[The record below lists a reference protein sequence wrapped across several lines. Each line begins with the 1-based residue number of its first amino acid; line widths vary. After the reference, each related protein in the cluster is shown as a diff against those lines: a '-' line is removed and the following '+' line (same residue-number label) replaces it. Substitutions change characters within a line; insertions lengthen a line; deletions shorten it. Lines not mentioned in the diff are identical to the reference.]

1 MLYRSESLFARP
13 CSTKYC
19 ICWTHGGAGSAETE
33 TDHLH
38 KVCCSCMRGCKTPNE
53 SFLLFQFKSWRC
65 RQDAAGCC
73 RCCCSS
79 QGHPPSPCS
88 LQSSAAT
95 IYQDVWIIS
104 IKFPSSLRVEK
115 VLNDD
120 NFDILSQLRT
130 EDSPLRCGESA
141 ICSLCSPKTNLTT
154 AVYLSTQLWDLAR

>member
-1 MLYRSESLFARP
+1 MRAPVALSTASAGHMEERVQQKLKPTTYIKYAVAVCAVAKHRMKVSSYSSL
-13 CSTKYC
+13 KV
-19 ICWTHGGAGSAETE
+19 GAA
-33 TDHLH
+33 
-38 KVCCSCMRGCKTPNE
+38 GCR
-53 SFLLFQFKSWRC
+53 L
-65 RQDAAGCC
+65 DAAGAAAA
-73 RCCCSS
+73 
-79 QGHPPSPCS
+79 HKATLHL

-141 ICSLCSPKTNLTT
+141 ICSLCSPRTNLTT
-154 AVYLSTQLWDLAR
+154 AVYLSTQLWDLAG